1 MENQDVLISIVAESI
16 KILLEKLEYVFQ
28 NIKEKKLVY
37 NISWRNSTTLSIS
50 TNQKTVI
57 SDLINNILLK
67 EHLWSYSENFWNQNL
82 TLEQKL
88 RIILSIIDALISTSK
103 NYTIYYMTYVDLPFS
118 FLNGVK
124 LGNQEKK
131 IKIKLYNCDK
141 KNNVKLNN
149 KRSKLNFNENIY
161 NLDNKISKITLIYS
175 ESYLIDIDKQNEINK
190 MINNSTIIK
199 ITNSNINNRIISSK
213 KDLILIWKKI
223 NNNLDKLRIN
233 DLDDLKFNIFMASS
247 PQSTFY
253 IGKKIAEKYNRY
265 KNIFFRI
272 FFYDFQNKKYTNY
285 LEIAPNNK
293 INIVKIINKNFS

>member
-1 MENQDVLISIVAESI
+1 MENQDVLISIVAESV
-16 KILLEKLEYVFQ
+16 KILLERLEYVFQ

-50 TNQKTVI
+50 THQKTVI
-57 SDLINNILLK
+57 SDLIDNILLK
-67 EHLWSYSENFWNQNL
+67 EHLWSYSEDFWNQNL

-103 NYTIYYMTYVDLPFS
+103 NYTLYYMTYVDLPFS
-118 FLNGVK
+118 FLNGFK
-124 LGNQEKK
+124 LGNQVKK
-131 IKIKLYNCDK
+131 IKIKLYTCDK

-149 KRSKLNFNENIY
+149 KRSKLNFNENVY
-161 NLDNKISKITLIYS
+161 NLNNKVSKITLIYS
-175 ESYLIDIDKQNEINK
+175 ESYLIDIDKQNEINE
-190 MINNSTIIK
+190 MIDNSTIIK

-213 KDLILIWKKI
+213 KDLKLIWQKI

-233 DLDDLKFNIFMASS
+233 DLDHLKFNIFMASS

-293 INIVKIINKNFS
+293 INIVKIINKKF